1 MTTKDDLVKI
11 IKEWI
16 THDNA
21 IKSFQKK
28 IKEHRDEKK
37 ALTENLVGI
46 MKTNNIDCFDINN
59 GKLIFCKNQIKLP
72 LNKKTLLSTL
82 EKYFQ
87 NIPDIDATEVSQYIL
102 NNREIKIKENIRR
115 K

>member
-1 MTTKDDLVKI
+1 MANKEDLVKI

-16 THDNA
+16 NEDNA
-21 IKSFQKK
+21 IKSLQKK

-37 ALTENLVGI
+37 ILTENLMDI
-46 MKTNNIDCFDINN
+46 MKANNIDCFDINN
-59 GKLIFCKNQIKLP
+59 GKIIFCKNQIKSP

-82 EKYFQ
+82 EKYFK
-87 NIPDIDATEVSQYIL
+87 NIPDIDASEVSEYIL